1 MKVNPLL
8 AEWVHHFNN
17 HNTDAITSMYHENA
31 ILLPTFELIC
41 TTEDQI
47 VTYFYNLLKKD
58 RLRCDVAADFS
69 NTPANDKACNI
80 SPNTIV
86 SNGVYVFSFYENGKL
101 VTQRARYTFVFHNN
115 LINTHHSS
123 VDPEK

>member
-1 MKVNPLL
+1 MKINPLL
-8 AEWVHHFNN
+8 MEWVKYFNE
-17 HNTDAITSMYHENA
+17 HDVDSITSMYHENA

-47 VTYFYNLLKKD
+47 VTYFYNLLQKD

-69 NTPANDKACNI
+69 NQPANYKASTI
-80 SPNTIV
+80 SPNTVI

-101 VTQRARYTFVFHNN
+101 VTQRARFTYVFHNN
-115 LINTHHSS
+115 LIITHHSS
-123 VDPEK
+123 VDPE

>member
-8 AEWVHHFNN
+8 AEWVHHFNK
-17 HNTDAITSMYHENA
+17 HDVDAITSMYHENA

-41 TTEDQI
+41 LTEDQI

-69 NTPANDKACNI
+69 NTPANEKACNI
-80 SPNTIV
+80 TSSTIV
-86 SNGVYVFSFYENGKL
+86 SNGVYVFSFYENDKL
-101 VTQRARYTFVFHNN
+101 ITQRARFTYVFNNN
-115 LINTHHSS
+115 LIITHHSS
-123 VDPEK
+123 VDPK

>member
-1 MKVNPLL
+1 MEINSLL
-8 AEWVHHFNN
+8 QEWVKYFNE
-17 HNTDAITSMYHENA
+17 HDVDSITSMYHEDA

-41 TTEDQI
+41 TTENQI

-69 NTPANDKACNI
+69 NQPANDKATKI
-80 SPNTIV
+80 SPNTII

-101 VTQRARYTFVFHNN
+101 VTQRARFTYVFHNN
-115 LINTHHSS
+115 LIITHHSS
-123 VDPEK
+123 VDPE